1 MAQLAVEHHQRVKM
15 TCRTHQTLWI
25 EFSTK
30 PEVIVEKQTVN
41 CSDEFN
47 SVDVEFE
54 CFLQW
59 VNEATELVL
68 VQ

>member
-15 TCRTHQTLWI
+15 TCRTHQTLWT

-54 CFLQW
+54 WSVFY
-59 VNEATELVL
+59 NELMRQL
-68 VQ
+68 SLS

>member
-54 CFLQW
+54 WSVFY
-59 VNEATELVL
+59 NELMRQL
-68 VQ
+68 SLS

>member
-30 PEVIVEKQTVN
+30 PEVIVEKETVN

-54 CFLQW
+54 WSVFY
-59 VNEATELVL
+59 NELMRQL
-68 VQ
+68 SLS